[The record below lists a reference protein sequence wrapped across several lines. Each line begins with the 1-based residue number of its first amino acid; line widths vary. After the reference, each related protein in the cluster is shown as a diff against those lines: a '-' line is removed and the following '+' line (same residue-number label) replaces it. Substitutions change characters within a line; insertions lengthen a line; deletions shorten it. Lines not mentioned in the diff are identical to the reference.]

1 MVKGMEY
8 NHSSIYIHKPRNVL
22 LDYGNARLSRV
33 DKQIPLISHMFIKER
48 SLNSGEG
55 SIYPMFQVIL
65 HQYGSNMIFTAKHS
79 GD

>member
-1 MVKGMEY
+1 MYYWIMEMLAY
-8 NHSSIYIHKPRNVL
+8 L
-22 LDYGNARLSRV
+22 AW